1 MCDIFIA
8 TYLKEKKQMIIDIN
22 ETSKII
28 DELFKGE
35 IDLNY
40 LPIDEKSIVNCLTQ
54 LNEAVKN
61 ANKISDLSNGY
72 FLKIK
77 KILDEAK
84 KKGLLTEKKYNDCF
98 TLLVDFKTDDGKLS
112 EILFKFT
119 TAFIKRIQ
127 IESEDLPKEQICVP
141 FKMLANEITA
151 INKVILSTITNF
163 SNCYEK
169 ILAKLDGC
177 IKTDDPSI
185 APKFLRVIKNFNT
198 RLVVKMDETLY
209 YKIITALLK

>member
-1 MCDIFIA
+1 M
-8 TYLKEKKQMIIDIN
+8 TIDIN

-35 IDLNY
+35 TDLNY

-54 LNEAVKN
+54 LDKTVKN
-61 ANKISDLSNGY
+61 TNKISDLSNSY

-77 KILDEAK
+77 KILDESRG
-84 KKGLLTEKKYNDCF
+84 KGLLTEKKYNDCF
-98 TLLVDFKTDDGKLS
+98 TLLVDFKASDGKLS
-112 EILFKFT
+112 EMLFKFT

-127 IESEDLPKEQICVP
+127 IESEDLPKEQICLP
-141 FKMLANEITA
+141 FKMLTNEITA
-151 INKVILSTITNF
+151 INKVIMSTITNF

-169 ILAKLDGC
+169 VLTKLDGC
-177 IKTDDPSI
+177 IKNNDPSI
-185 APKFLRVIKNFNT
+185 APKFLRVIKNFDT
-198 RLVVKMDETLY
+198 RLVVNMDETLY